1 MEQNKRI
8 QEIRLLENSIQNLLM
23 QRQVFQ
29 IEFAETD
36 SALNQLESSGDEVFK
51 IVGQLMIKTG
61 REKAKDELAN
71 KKKVLELRIKSV
83 EKQESSFTERIESL
97 KKEILRENKKSAK

>member
-8 QEIRLLENSIQNLLM
+8 QEIRLLENSLQNLLM

-61 REKAKDELAN
+61 REKAKELPFPS
-71 KKKVLELRIKSV
+71 L
-83 EKQESSFTERIESL
+83 ESSSHKSPPIFLTNSR
-97 KKEILRENKKSAK
+97 EI